1 MPPSLPLS
9 TTEIIAQTIAVVL
22 SLGRQTFL
30 FRTSKLPHELNMRF
44 CGAILLLEN
53 GLEGAH
59 VLVIK

>member
-1 MPPSLPLS
+1 MPSSLPLS
-9 TTEIIAQTIAVVL
+9 TTEITAQTMAVVL

-53 GLEGAH
+53 GLEEAH